1 MKSIIAKIIMG
12 VVKLI
17 ELDLFQRIANK
28 YWLYINPLK
37 FRNKGVR
44 MGRNAILRNRIYLV
58 MRGHCSM
65 EMGDRVVISSGD
77 GINPLCRNICAEIFV
92 DDGAKLSIGSE
103 TGLSSPTIWC
113 QHEVTIGSHVLIG
126 GDVIIIDTDAHSLD
140 YHDRRNEWVPN
151 SGALKKAK
159 CAPIH
164 IGNDVLI
171 GTRAIILKGVTIG
184 DRSIIAAG
192 AVVCS
197 NVPEDELWGGNPA
210 KFIKKLV

>member
-1 MKSIIAKIIMG
+1 M
-12 VVKLI
+12 KLI

-37 FRNKGVR
+37 FKNAGVR
-44 MGRNAILRNRIYLV
+44 MGSNAVLRNRIYLKK
-58 MRGHCSM
+58 RGNSVM
-65 EMGDRVVISSGD
+65 EMGNHVVISSGD

-92 DDGAKLSIGSE
+92 DDGARLSIGSQ
-103 TGLSSPTIWC
+103 TGMSSPTIWC
-113 QHEVTIGSHVLIG
+113 QHEITIGSRVLIG

-140 YHDRRNEWVPN
+140 YRDRRNEWIPN

-164 IGNDVLI
+164 IGDDVLI
-171 GTRAIILKGVTIG
+171 GTRAVILKGVTIG

-197 NVPEDELWGGNPA
+197 DVPADELWGGNPA
-210 KFIKKLV
+210 KFIKKLG

>member
-1 MKSIIAKIIMG
+1 MG
-12 VVKLI
+12 GVKLI

-37 FRNKGVR
+37 FKNAGVR
-44 MGRNAILRNRIYLV
+44 MGSNAVLRNRIYLKK
-58 MRGHCSM
+58 RGNSVM
-65 EMGDRVVISSGD
+65 EMGNHVVISSGG

-92 DDGAKLSIGSE
+92 DDGARLSIGSQ
-103 TGLSSPTIWC
+103 TGMSSPTIWC
-113 QHEVTIGSHVLIG
+113 QHEITIGSRVLIG

-140 YHDRRNEWVPN
+140 YRDRRNEWIPN

-164 IGNDVLI
+164 IGDDVLI
-171 GTRAIILKGVTIG
+171 GTRAVILKGVTIG

-197 NVPEDELWGGNPA
+197 DVPADELWGGNPA
-210 KFIKKLV
+210 KFIKKLG

>member
-1 MKSIIAKIIMG
+1 MG
-12 VVKLI
+12 GVKLI

-37 FRNKGVR
+37 FKNAGVR
-44 MGRNAILRNRIYLV
+44 MGSNAVLRNRIYLKK
-58 MRGHCSM
+58 RGNSVM
-65 EMGDRVVISSGD
+65 EMGNHVVISSGD

-92 DDGAKLSIGSE
+92 DDGARLSIGSQ
-103 TGLSSPTIWC
+103 TGMSSPTIWC
-113 QHEVTIGSHVLIG
+113 QHEITIGSRVLIG

-140 YHDRRNEWVPN
+140 YRDRRNEWIPN

-164 IGNDVLI
+164 IGDDVLI
-171 GTRAIILKGVTIG
+171 GTRAVILKGVTIG

-197 NVPEDELWGGNPA
+197 DVPADELWGGNPA
-210 KFIKKLV
+210 KFIKKLG

>member
-1 MKSIIAKIIMG
+1 M
-12 VVKLI
+12 KLI

-37 FRNKGVR
+37 FKNAGVR
-44 MGRNAILRNRIYLV
+44 MGSNAVLRNRIYLKK
-58 MRGHCSM
+58 RGNSVM
-65 EMGDRVVISSGD
+65 EMGNHVVISSGG

-92 DDGAKLSIGSE
+92 DDGARLSIGSQ
-103 TGLSSPTIWC
+103 TGMSSPTIWC
-113 QHEVTIGSHVLIG
+113 QHEITIGSRVLIG

-140 YHDRRNEWVPN
+140 YRDRRNEWIPN

-164 IGNDVLI
+164 IGDDVLI
-171 GTRAIILKGVTIG
+171 GTRAVILKGVTIG

-197 NVPEDELWGGNPA
+197 DVPADELWGGNPA
-210 KFIKKLV
+210 KFIKKLG